1 MYLVYNPKN
10 QKSSEYEG
18 RPTIEQLQM
27 IEDKGLLMFDDY
39 REMEFRRKEDEQ
51 LNIKEDEHKQLN
63 KKQGRQKGYKHSS
76 DTIEKIKNAAQQKK
90 EFRVALKNQLKQ
102 IEDWANVLKYKCSQ
116 DSIIEILETTIKQL
130 KDTIEIEKI
139 GE

>member
-18 RPTIEQLQM
+18 RPTTEELQR
-27 IEDKGLLMFDDY
+27 IKDKGFLIFDDY
-39 REMEFRRKEDEQ
+39 REIEFRIKEDEQ
-51 LNIKEDEHKQLN
+51 LNN
-63 KKQGRQKGYKHSS
+63 KRGRKKGYKHSS
-76 DTIEKIKNAAQQKK
+76 DTIEKIKNTAQQKK

-102 IEDWANVLKYKCSQ
+102 IEDWAKILKYEYSQ
-116 DSIIEILETTIKQL
+116 NGIIEILEKTIKEL
-130 KDTIEIEKI
+130 KNIIEIEKI

>member
-18 RPTIEQLQM
+18 RPTTEELQR
-27 IEDKGLLMFDDY
+27 IKDKGFLIFDDY
-39 REMEFRRKEDEQ
+39 REIEFR
-51 LNIKEDEHKQLN
+51 IKEDAQLN
-63 KKQGRQKGYKHSS
+63 NKRGRKKGYQHSS
-76 DTIEKIKNAAQQKK
+76 DTIEKMKNTAQQKK

-102 IEDWANVLKYKCSQ
+102 IEDWAKILKYEYSQ
-116 DSIIEILETTIKQL
+116 NGIIEILEKTIKEL
-130 KDTIEIEKI
+130 KNTIEIEKT

>member
-10 QKSSEYEG
+10 QKSIEYEG
-18 RPTIEQLQM
+18 RPTIEELQN
-27 IEDKGLLMFDDY
+27 IKDKGFLIFDDY

-51 LNIKEDEHKQLN
+51 LNN
-63 KKQGRQKGYKHSS
+63 KRGRKKGYKHSS
-76 DTIEKIKNAAQQKK
+76 DTIEKMKNTAQQKK

-102 IEDWANVLKYKCSQ
+102 IEDWAKILKYEYSQ
-116 DSIIEILETTIKQL
+116 NGIIEILEKTIKEL
-130 KDTIEIEKI
+130 KNTIEIEKT